1 MDVKILPQ
9 LGQVAKMPVGANT
22 EISPDNPNVLISSID
37 GNVMLKGGLV
47 MVDSVYIIPTSI
59 DFKTGNVNY
68 VGSLHIKGDVK
79 SGFEVQSDNDIQ
91 IDGLVEDAKVVSGGN
106 IIIKKRLSWKRKRTD
121 RRSG

>member
-1 MDVKILPQ
+1 
-9 LGQVAKMPVGANT
+9 MPVGANT